1 MSVQLATALGQMPR
15 AEWKGEA
22 VTGTADDPTRIGHD
36 PDAFEAF
43 YRAHLAAVHRFVA
56 RRVDDPYLAADL
68 AADVFLAAIE
78 SADSYRPG
86 RGTPIGWLYG
96 VARNVVAAHW
106 RRHARE
112 LRVAGRVAGRALV
125 EADDL
130 ARLEERID
138 AESRSR
144 RLYQAMDQLSDAE
157 RAVLELVALEGLAVG
172 EAARALG
179 INPVAARV
187 RLHRARRLLRRQL
200 SPPDAT
206 GVVAELLGGLS

>member
-1 MSVQLATALGQMPR
+1 M
-15 AEWKGEA
+15 
-22 VTGTADDPTRIGHD
+22 TGPPDDLSRIGHD
-36 PDAFEAF
+36 QDAFEAF
-43 YRAHLAAVHRFVA
+43 YRAHVAAVHRFVA

-68 AADVFLAAIE
+68 AADVFLAAID
-78 SADSYRPG
+78 SAGSYRPG
-86 RGTPIGWLYG
+86 RGPSIAWLYG

-112 LRVAGRVAGRALV
+112 LRTAGRVAGRALV

-138 AESRSR
+138 AERRSR
-144 RLYQAMDQLSDAE
+144 RLYQAMGQLSDAE

-200 SPPDAT
+200 TPPGAA
-206 GVVAELLGGLS
+206 GVVAELSEGMS